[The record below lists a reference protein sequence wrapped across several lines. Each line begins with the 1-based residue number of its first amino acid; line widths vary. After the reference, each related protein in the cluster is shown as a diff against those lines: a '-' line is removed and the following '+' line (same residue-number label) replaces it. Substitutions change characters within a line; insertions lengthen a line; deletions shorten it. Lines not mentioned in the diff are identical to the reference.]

1 MAQHMPLFPFHQPS
15 FFLLIWQKCDS
26 RSVLLNPGNRET
38 LMQYGYSPTLV
49 KVSLVPEPDTYI
61 ASISVE
67 ICDQFEACDEHLV
80 EMTVVD
86 RNEPVGDSALI
97 QANAKAKNFQTLL
110 QMTAPA
116 TAADSMDLSLVG

>member
-1 MAQHMPLFPFHQPS
+1 MLFIS
-15 FFLLIWQKCDS
+15 
-26 RSVLLNPGNRET
+26 GNRET
-38 LMQYGYSPTLV
+38 LLQYGYSPTLV

-86 RNEPVGDSALI
+86 RNEPAGDPALM
-97 QANAKAKNFQTLL
+97 QANIKARNFQTLL

-116 TAADSMDLSLVG
+116 TAGDSMDLSLVGWIDVMFRKTKKQHRYNFKLFLMNV